1 VTDTEALGLA
11 VTLCEPDRDA
21 VPHAVP
27 LGDGGAEGEPEAL
40 CAPEEDTES
49 VPEELV
55 LCEADGERVG
65 DGDTEGLPV
74 AVKLEVCEGQ
84 LEEDTEGEVD
94 KVRLEL
100 EQ

>member
-11 VTLCEPDRDA
+11 VTLCKPDRDA

-27 LGDGGAEGEPEAL
+27 LGGGVVEGEPEAL

-49 VPEELV
+49 VTEELV
-55 LCEADGERVG
+55 LCEVDGERVG
-65 DGDTEGLPV
+65 DGDTEGLSV